1 MGVDEIKSDIL
12 DDDDWITFIVLT
24 CWDEY
29 SDEDDA
35 NVFLSIGN
43 NIGEDRE
50 GGCCFGERDTGMITG
65 DEHEFSSLFFINKEV
80 DGWSTLELIIVVPH
94 KREAV
99 RVFVKLGHGSNEVSV
114 YREPRRVR
122 WWNREF
128 EIEDSGIGWIID
140 AWEKI
145 NNDIL
150 FLDEI
155 DLRLW
160 IYPDWQYRK
169 QRVYHIYYHRFLVV
183 DLEIHK

>member
-29 SDEDDA
+29 SDDDDDA
-35 NVFLSIGN
+35 NLFLSIGN

-50 GGCCFGERDTGMITG
+50 GGWCWGERDTGMITG
-65 DEHEFSSLFFINKEV
+65 DEHKFSSLFVDNKEV

-122 WWNREF
+122 WWNREV

-140 AWEKI
+140 AFV
-145 NNDIL
+145 DIS
-150 FLDEI
+150 
-155 DLRLW
+155 RLA
-160 IYPDWQYRK
+160 IS
-169 QRVYHIYYHRFLVV
+169 
-183 DLEIHK
+183 